1 MSVRALVNL
10 YENTDSPLVRNQFKN
25 WFTVALIGPCI
36 GMCMRTAQLGTDIK
50 RTDALS
56 LASSNRKYHN
66 WPNNLKKFMGQK
78 IDSIFTRLWRAG
90 GSITIFYKDPQLFY
104 LDNKFL
110 QKEIIA
116 FLKFLAAQ
124 IIKNNL
130 DVLNSKGN
138 NDIEPDE
145 NALYNELLSIPLP
158 FLCL

>member
-78 IDSIFTRLWRAG
+78 IDSI
-90 GSITIFYKDPQLFY
+90 
-104 LDNKFL
+104 
-110 QKEIIA
+110 
-116 FLKFLAAQ
+116 Q

-158 FLCL
+158 FLCLVRYFADCWKTPKKDRKSKLKKK